1 LEVTSKKH
9 ELLTGD
15 LIQKVETPRACED
28 GQPRILIYFDQHATE
43 SIASAPRALTFFFD
57 WSKGS
62 YLRIPPK
69 VTSNKLLIYFFGKR
83 KPTIFGSSVAGFPG
97 CGCGCRS
104 FCYIFYLLLLLPP
117 QKKNTRRTEH
127 L

>member
-28 GQPRILIYFDQHATE
+28 GQPRILICFDQHATE
-43 SIASAPRALTFFFD
+43 SIASAPLENT
-57 WSKGS
+57 SKS
-62 YLRIPPK
+62 YFK
-69 VTSNKLLIYFFGKR
+69 QLLIYFFGKR
-83 KPTIFGSSVAGFPG
+83 NQQFSARLSPVFTAVAVDAVAFATYFIS
-97 CGCGCRS
+97 CCC
-104 FCYIFYLLLLLPP
+104 CHL
-117 QKKNTRRTEH
+117 KKNTRRTEH